1 LVIKKGFI
9 FDGVSI
15 PRICWRVVGH
25 PFETPLLLAA
35 LPHDILYATET
46 FTQSECDWIF
56 IELMEELKINWVKR
70 NLVYSAVRMGG
81 GFVWRKHT
89 KKSIENAKAY
99 IRIVEI
105 EIKHVDEE
113 KPEVIECLL
122 K

>member
-1 LVIKKGFI
+1 
-9 FDGVSI
+9 
-15 PRICWRVVGH
+15 
-25 PFETPLLLAA
+25 
-35 LPHDILYATET
+35 
-46 FTQSECDWIF
+46 
-56 IELMEELKINWVKR
+56 MEELKINWVKR